1 MKITLGII
9 LIISFLVLKTV
20 WQSGTFTSVTNSV
33 SGTFLKIEGMPGV
46 EDLTIDQST
55 GIAFLSSDDRWSAM
69 IHKQPVKGAIYKL
82 DLNDSFPKPVSLTA
96 GFSQEDFHPHGISL
110 YQTQEGKKILFVINH
125 RTSGNFIEIFE
136 YRNDSLLHVESVS
149 HELIISPNDLVAV
162 GERSF
167 YVTNDHNGKRS
178 GWRNFKDLLGI
189 GTGNVCYYDGNKV
202 SATMVKNVKYANGIN
217 VSANGKKL
225 YLAATTK
232 RSIFVY
238 DRDLTSG
245 VLTLS
250 AELETKTGVDN
261 IEMDPE
267 GNLWVGCH
275 PKLLK
280 FLSHSKDENSI
291 SPSQIIKVTDLGGGN
306 FEQKAI
312 YMNDG
317 SEISASSVGAVYKN
331 RLLIGPVF
339 QRHIIL
345 GKME

>member
-1 MKITLGII
+1 MKITLGIV
-9 LIISFLVLKTV
+9 LIIGFLVLKTV
-20 WQSGTFTSVTNSV
+20 WQSGAFTSVTNSF
-33 SGTFLKIEGMPGV
+33 SGTTLKIDGLPGV
-46 EDLTIDQST
+46 EDITIDQST

-69 IHKQPVKGAIYKL
+69 LRKQPMKGAIYKL
-82 DLNDSFPKPVSLTA
+82 DLNDSLPTPVNLTNE
-96 GFSQEDFHPHGISL
+96 FSQEDFHPHGISL
-110 YQTQEGKKILFVINH
+110 YHTQEGKKILFVINH
-125 RTSGNFIEIFE
+125 RTSGSFIEIFE
-136 YRNDSLLHVESVS
+136 YRNDSLLHVDRVS
-149 HELIISPNDLVAV
+149 HELIVSPNDLVAV

-167 YVTNDHNGKRS
+167 YVTNDHNEKKS

-189 GTGNVCYYDGNKV
+189 GTGNVCYYDGNRV
-202 SATMVKNVKYANGIN
+202 SATSVKNVKYANGIN

-245 VLTLS
+245 ALTLS
-250 AELETKTGVDN
+250 AELDTKTGVDN

-275 PKLLK
+275 PKLLR
-280 FLSHSKDENSI
+280 FLSHSKDENSL
-291 SPSQIIKVTDLGGGN
+291 SPSQIIKVRDLGDGK
-306 FEQKAI
+306 FEQKTV

-317 SEISASSVGAVYKN
+317 SEISASSVGAVYKK

-345 GKME
+345 GKMK

>member
-20 WQSGTFTSVTNSV
+20 WQSGAFTSVTNTF
-33 SGTFLKIEGMPGV
+33 SGTTVKIGGLPGV
-46 EDLTIDQST
+46 EDITIDQST

-69 IHKQPVKGAIYKL
+69 IRKQPVKGAIYKL
-82 DLNDSFPKPVSLTA
+82 DLNDSSPRPVNLTS

-110 YQTQEGKKILFVINH
+110 YRTQEGKKILFVINH

-136 YRNDSLLHVESVS
+136 YRNDSLLHVDRVS
-149 HELIISPNDLVAV
+149 HELIVSPNDLVAV
-162 GERSF
+162 GDRSF
-167 YVTNDHNGKRS
+167 YVTNDHNEKKS

-189 GTGNVCYYDGNKV
+189 GTGNVCYYDGSKA
-202 SATMVKNVKYANGIN
+202 SATSVKDMKYANGIN
-217 VSANGKKL
+217 VSADGKKL

-232 RSIFVY
+232 RSIFIY
-238 DRDLTSG
+238 DMDLTSG
-245 VLTLS
+245 ALTQS

-261 IEMDPE
+261 IEMDTE

-280 FLSHSKDENSI
+280 FLSHSKDENSL
-291 SPSQIIKVTDLGGGN
+291 SPSQIIKVTDLGDCK
-306 FEQKAI
+306 FEQKTV

-345 GKME
+345 GKMK